1 MRIAIIS
8 DTHSRTAT
16 MRLVLDRIAEMD
28 VGLIIHCGDMEDAHV
43 VELFP
48 PHTHFVFGNCDED
61 RGGIAGE
68 AKRIGATHHGIWGQ
82 LEIDGV
88 HIAWTH
94 GDDRRTLRELEASQ
108 AFDFLFYGHTHVAEQ
123 HQSGKTRIVNP
134 GALHR
139 ARPKQFVVLDTAT
152 RELESIVLEESA

>member
-16 MRLVLDRIAEMD
+16 MRLVLDRIAEMKID
-28 VGLIIHCGDMEDAHV
+28 LIIHCGDMEDAHV
-43 VELFP
+43 MEMFP
-48 PHTHFVFGNCDED
+48 AHTHFVFGNCDDD
-61 RGGIAGE
+61 RERMVSE
-68 AKRIGATHHGIWGQ
+68 AQRIGATHHGIWGQ
-82 LEIDGV
+82 LDLDGV

-123 HQSGKTRIVNP
+123 HRSGKTLVVNP

-139 ARPKQFVVLDTAT
+139 ARPKQFVVLDTAS
-152 RELESIVLEESA
+152 RQLESIVLAEMD